1 MLQEEEEEKNEEEEE
16 DDDILDAVLWF
27 VHLLFI
33 RLSPTMSTTL
43 WSCLKSILRMK
54 MTTLT
59 SSPLYSSPTAY
70 YV

>member
-16 DDDILDAVLWF
+16 DDDILDAVFWF

-43 WSCLKSILRMK
+43 WSCLKLILRMK

-70 YV
+70 HV